1 MKNIGLIINTKK
13 PKALEVA
20 AEMVK
25 WLEQREVVLS
35 LPLANARAVN
45 REDLGMPEE
54 EIQKRADCILVLGG
68 DGTLLNT
75 ARSVAPGETPLLGI
89 NLGQLGFL
97 TEIELPDLYQGLEN
111 YLNGKFTVEERMM
124 LEARVVRDGLVVE
137 KFFGLN
143 DIVVTKGAFSRMILL
158 ETHVG
163 RYYHATYPADGI
175 IISSPTGSTAYSL
188 SAGGP
193 LVSPEVEVMLLTPI
207 CPHTLSAR
215 PLVFSP
221 KEIVRVVVRSAV
233 AEVMLTVDGQHGFKL
248 EEGDEITIQKAPF
261 YTKLVRLH
269 GRSFYEV
276 LREKLRGE
284 DGRCERN

>member
-1 MKNIGLIINTKK
+1 MKVIGLIINAKK
-13 PKALEVA
+13 PRALEVA
-20 AEMVK
+20 GEMIT
-25 WLEQREVVLS
+25 WLEKREVRLV
-35 LPLANARAVN
+35 LPLANAQLVG
-45 REDLGMPEE
+45 REELGLPEE
-54 EIQKRADCILVLGG
+54 EISSQADCILVLGG

-75 ARSVAPGETPLLGI
+75 ARSVAPRQTPLLGI

-97 TEIELPDLYQGLEN
+97 TEIELPDLFQGLEN
-111 YLNGKFTVEERMM
+111 YLEGNFTVEERMM
-124 LEARVVRDGLVVE
+124 LEARVLREGLVVD

-158 ETHVG
+158 ETYVG
-163 RYYHATYPADGI
+163 QHYHTTYPADGV

-193 LVSPEVEVMLLTPI
+193 LVSPNVEVMVVTPI

-215 PLVFSP
+215 PLVLSSQ
-221 KEIVRVVVRSAV
+221 ETVRVVVRSAV

-248 EEGDEITIQKAPF
+248 EESDEITIQRAPF
-261 YTKLVRLH
+261 TTKLVRLH
-269 GRSFYEV
+269 GRGFYEV

-284 DGRCERN
+284 DGRCGKK